1 MRFSRIYLLWDTQ
14 GISMKLKTSNILA
27 AVVALGLS
35 SVAWAGSSGEVPEPV
50 DNIEVTAKYANMT
63 LGKLRRELNRSAE
76 DFYDTFNDL
85 NDIDEFHV
93 RCSTERP
100 TGSRIRNHVC
110 KARFIEKAE
119 TKHAE
124 RNWDN
129 RLAASNKSVETGF
142 EEKIAEFEQ
151 HMSTLVQ
158 SNPELQQKLD
168 RYNMMIG
175 IVAERLNMQASK

>member
-1 MRFSRIYLLWDTQ
+1 
-14 GISMKLKTSNILA
+14 MKLKTSSTLA
-27 AVVALGLS
+27 AVVLLGLS
-35 SVAWAGSSGEVPEPV
+35 SVAWAGDSGQKPEPV
-50 DNIEVTAKYANMT
+50 DNIETIAKYSDMS

-76 DFYDTFNDL
+76 DFYDAFNDL
-85 NDIDEFHV
+85 NDIDDFHV

-110 KARFIEKAE
+110 KAKFIEKAE

-142 EEKIAEFEQ
+142 EQKIAEFEQ
-151 HMSTLVQ
+151 HMSALVQ
-158 SNPELQQKLD
+158 SSPELQQKLD

-175 IVAERLNMQASK
+175 IVAERLNIQASK